1 MPRGEQFKH
10 YYPGLIPIEAELWR
24 AWLREHEA
32 EFQAFEYNVH
42 VGQGVTVP
50 ARLEVGDDPAVAA
63 NVARMFQ
70 QATQKKIDV
79 VGHRGEATWIIEVE
93 DRPGTR
99 ALGQLL
105 TYRTLL
111 AKQRDIRG
119 PLELVLIC
127 HRLGADM
134 LEAFDEAGV
143 VVWKL
148 EQPGVFTATK
158 LL

>member
-1 MPRGEQFKH
+1 VPRGEQFRN
-10 YYPGLIPIEAELWR
+10 YYPGLIPIETELWR
-24 AWLREHEA
+24 AWLREHEG

-50 ARLEVGDDPAVAA
+50 ARLEVGDDPVVAA
-63 NVARMFQ
+63 NVARAFQ

-79 VGHRGEATWIIEVE
+79 VGHHGDATWIIEVE

-111 AKQRDIRG
+111 TKQRELLG
-119 PLELVLIC
+119 PVELVLIC
-127 HRLGADM
+127 RRLGADM

-143 VVWKL
+143 VVWKQ
-148 EQPGVFTATK
+148 EQPGVFSATK
-158 LL
+158 LI